1 MNFQQ
6 QYGKALADRKAQSLL
21 RTLPCHQSWSLDF
34 THNDYLGL
42 STHPQVVA
50 AAKTAAEKFGVG
62 GRASRLLGAEATL
75 LCELESLIGQ
85 TKTNN
90 GSALVLPSGF
100 QTNLAVASTLLNP
113 DLLSQQP
120 LVFTDRSIHASLHAG
135 IRLAGARQ
143 HRFQHN
149 DLDHLE
155 RLLQKYADRDAA
167 RFVIVESLYSMD
179 GDRAPLDDLYELKS
193 RFGFCL
199 YVDEAHA
206 VGVCGKEG
214 YGLAE
219 QSDAAADVV
228 VGTFSKAIGATGG
241 FVACS
246 NEIRELLVNFAGGF
260 IYSTAASPVSA
271 AAALTAWRLLPDL
284 ESERQR
290 LRELA
295 RSLVNGLSKTRFA
308 NLANPAN
315 PANAANRSA
324 SESIS
329 HIVSIPVGEP
339 QAAVELQQH
348 LQSVGINVA
357 CIRPPTVAAG
367 TARLR
372 ASLSARHTQEDVD
385 RLVSQLVEQACQ
397 AIVPKV

>member
-1 MNFQQ
+1 MFDQSLLNFQQ
-6 QYGKALADRKAQSLL
+6 QYGKALDERKAQSLL
-21 RTLPCHQSWSLDF
+21 RTLPSNQSWSLDF

-62 GRASRLLGAEATL
+62 GRASRLLGAESTL

-90 GSALVLPSGF
+90 GSALVFPSGF

-113 DLLSQQP
+113 DLLGQKP

-149 DLDHLE
+149 DVDHLE
-155 RLLQKYADRDAA
+155 RLLQKHAGRDAA

-179 GDRAPLDDLYELKS
+179 GDRAPLDDLYELKAKY
-193 RFGFCL
+193 GFCL

-206 VGVCGKEG
+206 VGVCGADG

-246 NEIRELLVNFAGGF
+246 TEIRDLLVNFAGGF
-260 IYSTAASPVSA
+260 VYSTAASPVSA
-271 AAALTAWRLLPDL
+271 AAALAAWRMLPDL
-284 ESERQR
+284 ESEREL
-290 LRELA
+290 LREMA
-295 RSLVNGLSKTRFA
+295 KALVEGLSETRFA
-308 NLANPAN
+308 NLVNPN
-315 PANAANRSA
+315 GSD
-324 SESIS
+324 SIS

-339 QAAVELQQH
+339 QAAIQLQQH

-357 CIRPPTVAAG
+357 CIRPPTVAPG

-372 ASLSARHTQEDVD
+372 VSLTARHTNEDVD
-385 RLVSQLVEQACQ
+385 RLVSQLVEQSCQ
-397 AIVPKV
+397 ANVPKV

>member
-1 MNFQQ
+1 M
-6 QYGKALADRKAQSLL
+6 
-21 RTLPCHQSWSLDF
+21 
-34 THNDYLGL
+34 
-42 STHPQVVA
+42 
-50 AAKTAAEKFGVG
+50 
-62 GRASRLLGAEATL
+62 
-75 LCELESLIGQ
+75 
-85 TKTNN
+85 
-90 GSALVLPSGF
+90 
-100 QTNLAVASTLLNP
+100 
-113 DLLSQQP
+113 
-120 LVFTDRSIHASLHAG
+120 
-135 IRLAGARQ
+135 
-143 HRFQHN
+143 
-149 DLDHLE
+149 
-155 RLLQKYADRDAA
+155 
-167 RFVIVESLYSMD
+167 
-179 GDRAPLDDLYELKS
+179 
-193 RFGFCL
+193 
-199 YVDEAHA
+199 
-206 VGVCGKEG
+206 
-214 YGLAE
+214 
-219 QSDAAADVV
+219 
-228 VGTFSKAIGATGG
+228 
-241 FVACS
+241 
-246 NEIRELLVNFAGGF
+246 
-260 IYSTAASPVSA
+260 
-271 AAALTAWRLLPDL
+271 PDL

-308 NLANPAN
+308 NLAN